1 MEEKRIQ
8 IELTLE
14 ELNIIINVLEEV
26 KETDFLWEKEEK
38 LLKKLKKL
46 LTKNQ

>member
-8 IELTLE
+8 TELTLE

-26 KETDFLWEKEEK
+26 KGTDFLWEKEEK
-38 LLKKLKKL
+38 LLKKLKIL

>member
-26 KETDFLWEKEEK
+26 EGTDFLWEKEEK